1 MIVRCLV
8 GGCGWHE
15 EGDLSVL
22 LEKAAEDHRAEK
34 HLWVKPGR
42 VHRFDPLPEEPVI
55 SGPVLP
61 SGRKAQ
67 LRKPNRLTARKWA

>member
-42 VHRFDPLPEEPVI
+42 VHRFDPIPEEI
-55 SGPVLP
+55 AEPVLP

-67 LRKPNRLTARKWA
+67 LRRPVIHAKKWA